1 MCLPRKRRGADNRR
15 VTTQSETYVL
25 DRFEGDWAVLEVG
38 AGETFNVPSAWL
50 PEEAAE
56 GDVLKLSLAVGPTES
71 TARLVMDAEE
81 TAARRRQ
88 VRALRDSL
96 LKAPEG
102 DLEL

>member
-1 MCLPRKRRGADNRR
+1 M
-15 VTTQSETYVL
+15 TTQSETYVL
-25 DRFEGDWAVLEVG
+25 DRFEGDWAVLEVR

-50 PEEAAE
+50 PDDAAE
-56 GDVLKLSLAVGPTES
+56 GDVLKLSLEVGPTES
-71 TARLVMDAEE
+71 AARFAVDAEE

-88 VRALRDSL
+88 AQELRDSL

>member
-1 MCLPRKRRGADNRR
+1 MTN
-15 VTTQSETYVL
+15 QYETFIL

-38 AGETFNVPSAWL
+38 AGETFNVLSAWL

-56 GDVLKLSLAVGPTES
+56 GDVLRLSLEVGPTES
-71 TARLVMDAEE
+71 AARFVIDAEE
-81 TAARRRQ
+81 TAARRQQ

>member
-1 MCLPRKRRGADNRR
+1 MTSK
-15 VTTQSETYVL
+15 SETYVL
-25 DRFEGDWAVLEVG
+25 DRFEGDWAVLEIG

-56 GDVLKLSLAVGPTES
+56 GDVFKLSLEVGLTES
-71 TARLVMDAEE
+71 IARFTVNAEE

-88 VRALRDSL
+88 AQELRERL